1 MSENLSGIK
10 ISAADCDDLAVLSAC
25 VQDAIAQVGDMAY
38 VPERQRFAMLLSRF
52 RWERPERGLLGGERH
67 QRILAGL
74 HLEHV
79 KAVAF
84 RGFTLKERD
93 RVLELLAV
101 TCGDL
106 AEGGMR
112 VEFIFAGD
120 AAVRVDVARLAVFL
134 ADRSEGWTAPKPRHA
149 LGDDPGGA
157 KP

>member
-1 MSENLSGIK
+1 MTEDLYGIK

-25 VQDAIAQVGDMAY
+25 VQDAIVKSSDMVY

-52 RWERPERGLLGGERH
+52 RWERPERSLLGGERH

-79 KAVAF
+79 TSVGT
-84 RGFTLKERD
+84 RGLDLKDRD

-101 TCGDL
+101 TCSDL
-106 AEGGMR
+106 PAGGTR
-112 VEFIFAGD
+112 VEFTFAGE

-134 ADRSEGWTAPKPRHA
+134 ADRSEGWSAAKPKHRIDDADEAPKP
-149 LGDDPGGA
+149 
-157 KP
+157 